1 MSMTTGTS
9 EDDLHWKNMYSAS
22 SGDLD
27 LKRLEQAYKG
37 WSETYDEDNEQ
48 MLYKGPHLAAQKLSK
63 LMPDKS
69 KKILDVACGTGLVGK
84 ELHSQGYV
92 NIDGVDLVQDMLTHA
107 EQTGVYSRLEA
118 CDVIGQG
125 LSCQDGTYEAIVC
138 VGSFNQGCVTQ
149 AVFPELLR
157 VAKKG
162 CIILI
167 VMREAFVYTCP
178 AFKNSQLDTDILM
191 RAQNGIWKYILRE
204 TVPKYIGE
212 LNGLLYAMVVQ

>member
-1 MSMTTGTS
+1 MSMATG
-9 EDDLHWKNMYSAS
+9 EDDLHWKNLYSAT

-27 LKRLEQAYKG
+27 LKRLEEAYKG
-37 WSETYDEDNEQ
+37 WSETYDEDQVKMKFN
-48 MLYKGPHLAAQKLSK
+48 GPHQAAQKLSS
-63 LMPDKS
+63 LMADKS
-69 KKILDVACGTGLVGK
+69 KKILDVACGTGGVGK

-125 LSCQDGTYEAIVC
+125 ISCPDGTYDAIVC
-138 VGSFNQGCVTQ
+138 VGAFNQGNITQ

-178 AFKNSQLDTDILM
+178 DFKNGQLDTDILM
-191 RAQNGIWKYILRE
+191 RAQNGIWKYTLRE
-204 TVPKYIGE
+204 TVPKFIGD
-212 LNGLLYAMVVQ
+212 LSGLLYAMEVQ